1 MIICDIRIARLFF
14 SSALN
19 IDLNDILISLLY
31 GSRRSIPVPSEL
43 PRLLAV
49 KILGDD
55 LLVAV
60 INVMIKAGIS

>member
-1 MIICDIRIARLFF
+1 MRYSLCSSFI
-14 SSALN
+14 SSAPN

-49 KILGDD
+49 KILGDE
-55 LLVAV
+55 LLVGV
-60 INVMIKAGIS
+60 INVMMNAGIS